1 MYNIQAK
8 TQATRS
14 SESSMES
21 VDAMDGSTNTISRPI
36 DVFISYRRVNG
47 SQLASLLKVHLQ
59 LRGFSVFLD
68 IEKLKAG
75 KFDENLL
82 NSVRLAKN
90 FILVLTPNALD
101 RCMGDDEQNDWV
113 HKEIVAAMENGC
125 NIIPLLDSFHWPPS
139 EKLPQDMRQITFF
152 NGIRWI
158 HDYQDACVDKLEKF
172 LRGEI
177 STTHKRAALFQ
188 MGSSSEGVV
197 DGGKYSSSEE
207 SSPSIDVSPNRDV
220 SYSS

>member
-1 MYNIQAK
+1 
-8 TQATRS
+8 
-14 SESSMES
+14 MES
-21 VDAMDGSTNTISRPI
+21 MDGSSAAIPRPI

-82 NSVRLAKN
+82 SSVKLAKN

-113 HKEIVAAMENGC
+113 HKEIVAAMECGC
-125 NIIPLLDSFHWPPS
+125 NIIPLLDNFHWPQS
-139 EKLPQDMRQITFF
+139 EKLPEDMRQVTFF

-177 STTHKRAALFQ
+177 NSKHKRAALFQ
-188 MGSSSEGVV
+188 MGSSSEGLVE
-197 DGGKYSSSEE
+197 GGKYTSSGE
-207 SSPSIDVSPNRDV
+207 SSPSVDVSPNRDV
-220 SYSS
+220 SYSSWWLCGDL